1 MQDTR
6 RTEGNQVQLTTV
18 LITQEGD
25 YLDTQK
31 AFEEIAKD
39 KRDNVFAPSTVN
51 QNTNSIGRLMN

>member
-1 MQDTR
+1 MQDPR
-6 RTEGNQVQLTTV
+6 RTDGNQVQLTTV